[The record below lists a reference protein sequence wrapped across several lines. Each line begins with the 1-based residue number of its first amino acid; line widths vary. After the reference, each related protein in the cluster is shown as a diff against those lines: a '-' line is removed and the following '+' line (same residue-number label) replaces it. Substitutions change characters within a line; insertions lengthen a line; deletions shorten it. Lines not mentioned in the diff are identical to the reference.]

1 MDSCFCQPDNDQCH
15 GHDQTTTPSIEETES
30 EKNKYEKMFCNFLKR
45 KCFVLFCFVFLRDS
59 HVDNLLPTSNDADH
73 RSTHSGELKLGL
85 YDLTQQRLV
94 ENGGSISIGDRLF
107 IEVKYRAGSI

>member
-1 MDSCFCQPDNDQCH
+1 M
-15 GHDQTTTPSIEETES
+15 
-30 EKNKYEKMFCNFLKR
+30 
-45 KCFVLFCFVFLRDS
+45 FCFVFLRDS
-59 HVDNLLPTSNDADH
+59 HVDNSLPTSNDADH

-107 IEVKYRAGSI
+107 IEVKYRAGSIGNFHWKYLMVFLF